1 MQNLWLSWLDDL
13 VSLVPQ
19 ASYCEPNGNAPRP
32 AADETL
38 VRYLA
43 GLTVAERLALNDAAV
58 RVALELRAGFAALPT
73 TADVDA
79 NDGT

>member
-1 MQNLWLSWLDDL
+1 MTSSASSPKEAI
-13 VSLVPQ
+13 VSPT
-19 ASYCEPNGNAPRP
+19 GNVTRP
-32 AADETL
+32 AVDETL

-79 NDGT
+79 NGGT